1 MYCSYDYI
9 TTCDGGNITAKPYMN
24 IRGTDVEFAK
34 LQRAWT
40 KSGEFANRSQFI
52 KAAVNAYAGEKIFD

>member
-1 MYCSYDYI
+1 M
-9 TTCDGGNITAKPYMN
+9 TAKPYMN